1 MAGSASFGCPPRSLH
16 LCVRR
21 TLDSCRSCGGRGR
34 PAAPH
39 PRPRGRR
46 RRVCGLGFG
55 VPPLPASPAFRAPD
69 PDQDRASR
77 SPRPRSLSD
86 RVSFSF
92 AASALAG
99 RSLASPSGFKEQ
111 DEPGCFG
118 RGVPPATGPLWAQG
132 LSWLLGPRT
141 PAALQ
146 FSSSALKSL
155 GLSFLWGEGT
165 VRAVEQGE
173 DPARGPPRRQRP
185 VGCRAS
191 QGPCVA
197 DPGHCPEAAAA
208 DHLPGGQGR
217 PAGRGRGHPAGLAER
232 CVSGEVGAGAREPE
246 PWAGRCMGQRA
257 AEAGVG
263 VPTANVR
270 VRAPRLLFSLKP
282 ERGPHES
289 LPLWSE
295 QLLTKLQ
302 GRERDLGGP
311 PAETPYLSCA

>member
-39 PRPRGRR
+39 PLPRGRR
-46 RRVCGLGFG
+46 RRACGLGFG
-55 VPPLPASPAFRAPD
+55 VPPLPPQD

-77 SPRPRSLSD
+77 SPRPRSLPD
-86 RVSFSF
+86 RFSFSF

-146 FSSSALKSL
+146 FGSSALKSL

-173 DPARGPPRRQRP
+173 DPAQGPPRRQRP

-232 CVSGEVGAGAREPE
+232 CVSGEVGAGARDPE